1 MRPTDTLDRLLV
13 AGLAFAAGLGLGL
26 LLAPEA
32 GERTRTRLAASA
44 RDVAG
49 AARAQAHDLT
59 GPLAERA
66 RETGRQLSER
76 HLPLADDF
84 DVVDA
89 SDVLDDL
96 RAGRL

>member
-1 MRPTDTLDRLLV
+1 MDTLDRLLV
-13 AGLAFAAGLGLGL
+13 AGLAFAAGLGVGL

-32 GERTRTRLAASA
+32 GDRTRHRLAASA
-44 RDVAG
+44 RDAAE
-49 AARAQAHDLT
+49 AARAQAHDLAV
-59 GPLAERA
+59 PLADRA

-84 DVVDA
+84 DVVDPA
-89 SDVLDDL
+89 DVLDDL